1 MPARARRHLRRA
13 GSDRHARRPQ
23 IAEGTGILLPDPA
36 DPTAFGSAARRLLGD
51 QDQAARMGQAAH
63 ARIREQYVGD
73 THLLR
78 YARLLG
84 TLTGEG

>member
-1 MPARARRHLRRA
+1 VKGLKPALR
-13 GSDRHARRPQ
+13 
-23 IAEGTGILLPDPA
+23 GTKVPFD
-36 DPTAFGSAARRLLGD
+36 SAAAGRRWPLVLS
-51 QDQAARMGQAAH
+51 RS
-63 ARIREQYVGD
+63 QYVGD